1 MTGSMMLLIMIRS
14 VLSSVMARQE
24 RSYIGLFGKLERKKG
39 GGKEKNRMAA
49 PRLEFTDD
57 WLDNGILARANNIRI
72 AIIFKTASELGMNF
86 SGYWSLLW
94 QKRQRY
100 FGGWSAGSGEIP
112 SGAWHSLQN
121 FSASFLS
128 IFMNFAWS
136 SSLGRCLV
144 VSSGAFQR
152 NRKRPAQTPKKIR
165 L

>member
-1 MTGSMMLLIMIRS
+1 MIRP

-24 RSYIGLFGKLERKKG
+24 RSYIGLFGKFEGGEGGRERK
-39 GGKEKNRMAA
+39 NRVAVL
-49 PRLEFTDD
+49 RLEFTDD
-57 WLDNGILARANNIRI
+57 WLDNGILTRANNISI
-72 AIIFKTASELGMNF
+72 AIIFKTVSELFMNC

-128 IFMNFAWS
+128 ILMNFAWS

-152 NRKRPAQTPKKIR
+152 NRKRPAQTPTKIR